1 MPLSYTI
8 AVIAI
13 PLFMFFFLGLAGVKM
28 GRKLT
33 GWLGVIGMLITT
45 ILAYGVAL
53 TYFFGTGQGQV
64 AADGARQAV
73 VVFNP
78 DWLSFTKELV
88 VRMGIMLDPIA
99 AMMLI
104 VITTV
109 SMMVHLYS
117 IGYMSDHHGHAEK
130 GFQRYYAFLALFTFS
145 MLGLV
150 VATNLFQIFIFF
162 EMVGVS
168 SYLLIGFYYQS
179 PAAVHASKKA

>member
-53 TYFFGTGQGQV
+53 TYFFGTDQGQV
-64 AADGARQAV
+64 VDGVRKAV

-78 DWLSFTKELV
+78 DWLSFTKDLV

-109 SMMVHLYS
+109 S
-117 IGYMSDHHGHAEK
+117 
-130 GFQRYYAFLALFTFS
+130 
-145 MLGLV
+145 
-150 VATNLFQIFIFF
+150 
-162 EMVGVS
+162 
-168 SYLLIGFYYQS
+168 
-179 PAAVHASKKA
+179 